1 MLTVGGVQV
10 LPGLAET
17 LPDLRRGRCP
27 ITSPL
32 HPPQE
37 ETQPQH
43 TPQLGFLHRLKRSQW
58 LQPLDVYITVE
69 NPRLYLHVDPAVG
82 K

>member
-43 TPQLGFLHRLKRSQW
+43 TPQLGSFMAYS
-58 LQPLDVYITVE
+58 V
-69 NPRLYLHVDPAVG
+69 
-82 K
+82 

>member
-43 TPQLGFLHRLKRSQW
+43 TPQLGSFMAYSVASSYSRSMSTSPSSTRGSISMW
-58 LQPLDVYITVE
+58 I
-69 NPRLYLHVDPAVG
+69 PR
-82 K
+82 